1 MPAPFQDS
9 AGGRLKSGPEGCG
22 IGCVPAG
29 SCKCLAAWAV
39 PGPYGVRARSSVK
52 LNYSLAVVPARFAR
66 SVLADSLG
74 QGRSV
79 SFLSIGTR
87 WNGLIIDWVA

>member
-1 MPAPFQDS
+1 MDQRAAALAAS
-9 AGGRLKSGPEGCG
+9 
-22 IGCVPAG
+22 PAG
-29 SCKCLAAWAV
+29 S
-39 PGPYGVRARSSVK
+39 YGVRARSSVK

-66 SVLADSLG
+66 SVLVDSLG

-87 WNGLIIDWVA
+87 WNGLIIDWVVD

>member
-1 MPAPFQDS
+1 MDQRATALAASPLGPAS
-9 AGGRLKSGPEGCG
+9 AWLLGRL
-22 IGCVPAG
+22 
-29 SCKCLAAWAV
+29 V
-39 PGPYGVRARSSVK
+39 PGPYRVRARSSVK

-66 SVLADSLG
+66 SVLVDSLG

-87 WNGLIIDWVA
+87 WNGLIIGGVA